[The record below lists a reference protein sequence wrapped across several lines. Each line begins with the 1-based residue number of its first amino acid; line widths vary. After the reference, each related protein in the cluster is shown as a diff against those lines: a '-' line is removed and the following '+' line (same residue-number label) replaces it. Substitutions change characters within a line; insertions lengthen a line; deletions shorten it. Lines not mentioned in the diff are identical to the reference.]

1 MTEPQSRG
9 EDGEASFP
17 LRTSK
22 SLPFSFSKDSLV
34 AGAVEALTS
43 CNARSQDFMGVVYMR
58 ACVAWNLASAS
69 DAQVK
74 LQRVQ
79 TRSLTSP
86 SNMSPGS
93 DAPTDKCSAKAAH
106 GTTAEAGSYEI
117 PQAAQAFALLI
128 ATARL
133 AACPSSSRCRGRT
146 SQVLLDS
153 GRFDGIICS
162 LDEFRGCRH

>member
-1 MTEPQSRG
+1 MERPLFLFELRNLSLSLSLRTAWWPGLSK
-9 EDGEASFP
+9 P
-17 LRTSK
+17 LRLAT
-22 SLPFSFSKDSLV
+22 LV
-34 AGAVEALTS
+34 AKTS
-43 CNARSQDFMGVVYMR
+43 WAVYMR